1 MPLLAR
7 RIAPTS
13 RMTHRHP
20 QRTRP
25 RENDP
30 STSLTTPQTGNTG
43 RLTGRG
49 NGTLLLADMTTRRSA
64 ATPPDC
70 LPTRRR
76 NAERHGEYCYPPHD
90 TTTRDERRD
99 ERDRKRSGTKG
110 GTKKNGP
117 PFGKKGG
124 PENGTRY
131 EIKRH
136 AADYSPLLSES
147 ESSGK
152 RGKSRRRER

>member
-1 MPLLAR
+1 MPLPAY
-7 RIAPTS
+7 RIATTS
-13 RMTHRHP
+13 RITCGYSHEHVHGK
-20 QRTRP
+20 
-25 RENDP
+25 
-30 STSLTTPQTGNTG
+30 TTPPRASQCPRRATRDDG
-43 RLTGRG
+43 RD

-64 ATPPDC
+64 ATPPAC

-99 ERDRKRSGTKG
+99 EETGSKAGRETGRKKTGR
-110 GTKKNGP
+110 P
-117 PFGKKGG
+117 LEKKGG

-131 EIKRH
+131 EIKQE
-136 AADYSPLLSES
+136 DCYSPSLS

-152 RGKSRRRER
+152 RGKSSNRER